1 MSNLTLLYSSTSIH
15 KVLLSLPLL
24 FYKFVEEFVEEHC
37 FWNYFKLFQKHE
49 KYMIYK
55 SGILFDT
62 RVLKS
67 YVFGCMFG
75 VHSDLVYKYYI
86 WFLKMSL

>member
-24 FYKFVEEFVEEHC
+24 FYKFGLER
-37 FWNYFKLFQKHE
+37 NFKLFQKHE
-49 KYMIYK
+49 KYFIYK

-75 VHSDLVYKYYI
+75 VYSDLVYKYYI